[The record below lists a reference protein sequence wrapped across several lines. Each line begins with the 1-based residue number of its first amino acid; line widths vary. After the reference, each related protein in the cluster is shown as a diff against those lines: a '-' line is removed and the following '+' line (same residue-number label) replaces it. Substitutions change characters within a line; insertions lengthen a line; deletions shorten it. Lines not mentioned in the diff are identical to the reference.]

1 MQDVTFILVI
11 LLAAGFFMA
20 KLGQLIRLPSVT
32 GYIFAGFFL
41 GPAGL
46 NLIGKDIMANQL
58 DHFTQIA
65 LMLIALGIGEHLEI
79 KRLRENARLLT
90 AFSLGE
96 MIGAISFVIC
106 GLLLLDHF
114 IGPESLN
121 LPGGDVFVLIMLLGT
136 VAIATAPGTT
146 LHVMREARS
155 VGPLTT
161 TLIQTVAINNGLAI
175 ILFGFARAIARSLAD
190 ASAGSF
196 AGAVT
201 HSLLVILLSLTIGV
215 IAGLLIDALMHRLR
229 KPAEMLISGLA
240 LLLLGGEL
248 ARMFDLSPLLVGMAV
263 GFTIVN
269 RDRRDVRLFRIFN
282 SIEPP
287 VYVLFFTL
295 AGAHLDLDSLVVAG
309 WLGLVFFTLRAIGK
323 IGGATLGGL
332 VIQAPPM
339 IRTYLGLAL
348 IPQADIAIGLVFL
361 VSSDPT
367 ISVYGAILTPTVLAG
382 VFLAELL
389 GPLST
394 KFALQ
399 KAGEATAEE
408 FAYKSSTSEDS
419 FAEAEVQ
426 LTPWIWEK
434 LRPTIP
440 PSGSVIFGV
449 SHYKTVT
456 GLARLAT
463 LLAHH
468 HKAAPLA
475 VNVVPPGFIPCPG
488 KDSITINPLF
498 DMAGKE
504 VSGLGYHLQAVAI
517 ESDNL
522 VKSLVE
528 CTRDHDALA
537 LVLGYPQQHTTQ
549 EFKKVLGEVVNR
561 APCPVILV
569 CLTGMFHTERILVPI
584 IHSRHLETIRAPLL
598 SLAEVGRHRI
608 SLLRLL
614 PPEITSEE
622 IKEQEK
628 KLQAWAIAN
637 DLPFVRCLAVASEA
651 PLEAILGESCQHD
664 LLLMAGAEEYSL
676 PKKLFGS
683 LADDVA
689 DNCSRP
695 MLIVYG
701 SSARAKR
708 GG

>member
-1 MQDVTFILVI
+1 MQNITFILAI
-11 LLAAGFFMA
+11 LLAAGFFAA
-20 KLGQLIRLPSVT
+20 KLAQLIRLPSVT
-32 GYIFAGFFL
+32 GYICAGFLL
-41 GPAGL
+41 GPAGF
-46 NLIGKDIMANQL
+46 NLIGKEIMAEQL
-58 DHFTQIA
+58 DHFIQIA

-79 KRLRENARLLT
+79 KRLRKNVRFLI

-121 LPGGDVFVLIMLLGT
+121 LPGGDAFVLIMLLGT

-146 LHVMREARS
+146 LHIMREARS

-175 ILFGFARAIARSLAD
+175 ILFGFARAIARGLAG
-190 ASAGSF
+190 AAPGSF
-196 AGAVT
+196 ASAAIN
-201 HSLLVILLSLTIGV
+201 SLMVIFLSLTIGV
-215 IAGLLIDALMHRLR
+215 VAGLLIDALMHRLR

-248 ARMFDLSPLLVGMAV
+248 ARMLDLSPLLVGMAV

-287 VYVLFFTL
+287 VYVLFFAL

-309 WLGLVFFTLRAIGK
+309 WLGLIFFTLRAIGK
-323 IGGATLGGL
+323 IGGAALGGFI
-332 VIQAPPM
+332 VQAPPA
-339 IRTYLGLAL
+339 IRHYLGLAL

-382 VFLAELL
+382 VFLAELA

-399 KAGEATAEE
+399 KAGESTAEE
-408 FAYKSSTSEDS
+408 FVYNSSTSEDS

-434 LRPTIP
+434 LQSTMP

-475 VNVVPPGFIPCPG
+475 VNVVSPGFVPCPG

-504 VSGLGYHLQAVAI
+504 VADLGYHLQAVTI
-517 ESDNL
+517 ESDS
-522 VKSLVE
+522 VVEGLVE
-528 CTRDHDALA
+528 CARDHDAMA
-537 LVLGYPQQHTTQ
+537 LVLGYPQQHSTQ
-549 EFKKVLGEVVNR
+549 EFKKVLEEVVNR

-569 CLTGMFHTERILVPI
+569 CLIGILHTERILVPI
-584 IHSRHLETIRAPLL
+584 IHSRHLETIMAPLRA
-598 SLAEVGRHRI
+598 LAQVGRHRI
-608 SLLRLL
+608 TLLRLL
-614 PPEITSEE
+614 PPDISRDESA
-622 IKEQEK
+622 EQEK
-628 KLQAWAIAN
+628 RLHAWATAN

-689 DNCSRP
+689 NRCARP

-701 SSARAKR
+701 SSATNKR
-708 GG
+708 